1 MLNRKFSQGA
11 AALLT
16 VLQKS
21 SRKDLFQMKSEQN
34 KETTRISQLD
44 EKKHTIEMY
53 FHAINNSTDSIFVKD
68 QEFRF
73 VLVNDV
79 FCSISG

>member
-44 EKKHTIEMY
+44 EKNILLKCIFMP
-53 FHAINNSTDSIFVKD
+53 SII
-68 QEFRF
+68 QQIQY
-73 VLVNDV
+73 
-79 FCSISG
+79 S